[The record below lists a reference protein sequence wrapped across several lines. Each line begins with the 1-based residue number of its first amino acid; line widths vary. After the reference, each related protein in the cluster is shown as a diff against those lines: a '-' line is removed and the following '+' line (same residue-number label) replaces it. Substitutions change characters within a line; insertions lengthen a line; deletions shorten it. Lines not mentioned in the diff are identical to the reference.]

1 MHYWNQRVHS
11 LLDRFAALEL
21 LEWCENSNLPPELS
35 YDQQEKL
42 LEPLNALG
50 AEYKIV
56 GDGIHH
62 FVAMRNKKCKIA
74 AYPAMWCENSILL
87 PAGTIT
93 LADKLLKYALP
104 KADELI
110 RNGWKKCSND

>member
-1 MHYWNQRVHS
+1 MGNN
-11 LLDRFAALEL
+11 LLGTQITKNGKTAEL
-21 LEWCENSNLPPELS
+21 IQ
-35 YDQQEKL
+35 DKQEKL

-62 FVAMRNKKCKIA
+62 FVAMQNKRCKIA
-74 AYPAMWCENSILL
+74 AYPAMWCESSILL

-110 RNGWKKCSND
+110 RNGWKRCFSD